1 MALSLVQL
9 FMHAPPRRL
18 LGSRKMADLLK
29 DLDFF
34 DLDEMLGHEERMVRD
49 TVRQFVQR
57 EVLPTIEHNFTNE
70 SFPKELVPQ
79 MAELGFFGANLK
91 GYGCAGMNNLAYGL
105 IMQELEAGDS
115 GLRSFASVQSALAM
129 YSIYAWGSEAQKRR
143 YLPEMAKGKLIGCFG
158 LTEPDHGSDPG
169 GMETRARRDGDGWV
183 LNGTKRWIT
192 NGSIADVAV
201 VYAKVPEGITGFLVE
216 RGTPGFTTA
225 DIHGKFSMRAS
236 ITSELVFEDVRL
248 DDSARLPEARGLRA
262 PLSCLT
268 QARYGIS
275 WGAIGAA
282 RSCYHCAL
290 DYTKSRK
297 QFARPLAG
305 YQLVQNKLVTM
316 LTEITK
322 AQLICLRLGQLKDA
336 DKMRPEQVSFAKRNN
351 VGMALDV
358 ARMARDMLGANGIV
372 NEYPVIRHM
381 LNLETVN
388 TYEGAFDVQTLVLG
402 RDITGLSAFD

>member
-1 MALSLVQL
+1 
-9 FMHAPPRRL
+9 
-18 LGSRKMADLLK
+18 MADLLK

-57 EVLPTIEHNFTNE
+57 EVLPSIEHNFASET
-70 SFPKELVPQ
+70 FPKQLVPQ

-91 GYGCAGMNNLAYGL
+91 GYGCAGMNNIAYGL

-129 YSIYAWGSEAQKRR
+129 YSIYAWGSEEQKRH

-201 VYAKVPEGITGFLVE
+201 VYAKVPEGIAGFLVE
-216 RGTPGFTTA
+216 RGKPGFTTS

-236 ITSELVFEDVRL
+236 ITSELIFEDVRL

-322 AQLICLRLGQLKDA
+322 AQLVCLRLGQLKDTN
-336 DKMRPEQVSFAKRNN
+336 KMRPEQVSFAKRNN
-351 VGMALDV
+351 VAMALDV

-388 TYEGAFDVQTLVLG
+388 TYEGTFDVQTLVLG